1 MHCAI
6 VCAIS
11 RDMKGIWTSDY
22 KPKPSFKKRLII
34 SPCSI
39 GWIICVLSYYLPW
52 NMKNNE
58 IDDFFRFLVRT
69 LPCKSCFFPWK
80 KVNSLPQTFAYCFW
94 EKPWVDNRPFNLH
107 LDFWKS
113 RSASH
118 LRKNSGP
125 ANLDFF
131 ECLHLEKKARFIP

>member
-1 MHCAI
+1 MEGKKKHLNFCRIQIQCPIAKIKRCLNFQTRHDCCSQNVTLAPPKVAIILQLEKMHCAI

-58 IDDFFRFLVRT
+58 KKIQVCRT
-69 LPCKSCFFPWK
+69 WIFSNVW
-80 KVNSLPQTFAYCFW
+80 
-94 EKPWVDNRPFNLH
+94 NRP
-107 LDFWKS
+107 
-113 RSASH
+113 
-118 LRKNSGP
+118 
-125 ANLDFF
+125 
-131 ECLHLEKKARFIP
+131 